1 MLLTWFSIALLG
13 VWRVTHLLVA
23 EDGPWDAV
31 ARLREAAGSGSW
43 GKLLDCFACLSLWVS
58 VPFALIVGA
67 TWVERAILW
76 PALSGGSML
85 IEWVAAK
92 YTRPPPAPYIEDSS
106 PMEGDD
112 VMLRK

>member
-31 ARLREAAGSGSW
+31 ARLREAAGSGFW
-43 GKLLDCFACLSLWVS
+43 GKLLDCFACLSLWVA

-67 TWVERAILW
+67 TWTECALLW

-85 IEWVAAK
+85 IERVMAK
-92 YTRPPPAPYIEDSS
+92 YTESLPASFIEGPS
-106 PMEGDD
+106 PTEGDD
-112 VMLRK
+112 VVLRK